1 MAEVYILLGGNVG
14 DKSNIFDKT
23 RKQIGERIGPIT
35 KRSSVYVTEPWGF
48 KSDLFWNQALIT
60 ETALLPHE
68 VLKQT
73 QSIEIDMGRIIKS
86 GHYIARVMDIDLL
99 FYDDVQLNTPDLTLP
114 HPKISERRFVL
125 VPLNEIAPEKL
136 HPVSGLKVQE
146 MLLLCTDELSVERM
160 DQK

>member
-1 MAEVYILLGGNVG
+1 MAEVFILLGGNVG

-23 RKQIGERIGPIT
+23 RKQIVERIGPIT
-35 KRSSVYVTEPWGF
+35 KLSSVYVTEPWGF
-48 KSDLFWNQALIT
+48 KSELFWNQALIT
-60 ETALLPHE
+60 ETALFPHE

-73 QSIEIDMGRIIKS
+73 QSIEINMGRIIKS

-99 FYDDVQLNTPDLTLP
+99 FYDALQLNSPDLTLP
-114 HPKISERRFVL
+114 HPKIGQRRFVL
-125 VPLNEIAPEKL
+125 VPLNEIAPDKL

-146 MLLLCTDELSVERM
+146 MLLLCTDKLSVERM